1 MTNGTEEWE
10 GTNRIRSRERRGS
23 PYGDAETSE
32 AGQGRASAAANAE
45 VEGMA
50 GGARE
55 MRKWEGGNRRK
66 TP

>member
-1 MTNGTEEWE
+1 ME
-10 GTNRIRSRERRGS
+10 GKKRVRWRERRGS
-23 PYGDAETSE
+23 PCGDAETSE
-32 AGQGRASAAANAE
+32 VGQGRASAAANAE